1 MEIISTSTHRKYI
14 FFQMRGMHSIYNYD
28 KVIFTEVY
36 LLQPKLYAI
45 VVVTDF
51 YMTLN
56 HISMGKSRF
65 L

>member
-1 MEIISTSTHRKYI
+1 M

-36 LLQPKLYAI
+36 LPQPKLYAI
-45 VVVTDF
+45 IVTTDY

-56 HISMGKSRF
+56 HIGMGKK
-65 L
+65 